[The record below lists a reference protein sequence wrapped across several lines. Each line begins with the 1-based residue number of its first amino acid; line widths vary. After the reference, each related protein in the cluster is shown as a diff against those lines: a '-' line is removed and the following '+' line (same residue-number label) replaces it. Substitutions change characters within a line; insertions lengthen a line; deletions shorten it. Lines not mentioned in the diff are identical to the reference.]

1 MYYIENDNKEIVLFD
16 SIENNLINTKIF
28 MPQYK
33 DLEIK
38 STDKNIVEIDG
49 KFYFEDSE
57 EVLNREKSKKLEFN
71 SELRDA
77 ALLRGVEYNGILFDS
92 DTDQKVNLTSI
103 APFMDDNETI
113 VWHGKDGTKL
123 HCSKQDLMII
133 GNAIKELTIYC
144 WNKNSEIIE
153 AINNAKTIEEL
164 NNISIE
170 Y

>member
-57 EVLNREKSKKLEFN
+57 EVLNREKSKKLELN

-77 ALLRGVEYNGILFDS
+77 ALLRGVEYNSILFDS

-113 VWHGKDGTKL
+113 VWYGKDGTKL
-123 HCSKQDLMII
+123 PCSKQDLMTI
-133 GNAIKELTIYC
+133 GNTIKELTIYC

>member
-16 SIENNLINTKIF
+16 SIEDNLVNTKLF
-28 MPQYK
+28 KPQYK

-38 STDKNIVEIDG
+38 YTDKNIIRIDG

-57 EVLNREKSKKLEFN
+57 EVLNREKSKKLKLN

-92 DTDQKVNLTSI
+92 DTDQKVNLMSTV
-103 APFMDDNETI
+103 AFMDDNETM
-113 VWHGKDGTKL
+113 VWYGRDGSGL
-123 HCSKQDLMII
+123 NCSKDDLKMI
-133 GNAIKELTIYC
+133 GNTIKGLTAYC
-144 WNKNSEIIE
+144 WDKNSEIVK
-153 AINNAKTIEEL
+153 AINSAKTIEEL